1 MKLTVKA
8 NVAHGVKI
16 DNVSSIR
23 QKDILDVDCTDRVT
37 VAAAYRC
44 IEEDKM
50 RDFKIRDATAV
61 RRDWK

>member
-8 NVAHGVKI
+8 NIAHGVKI

-44 IEEDKM
+44 IEEDN
-50 RDFKIRDATAV
+50 RDLKIRDATAV